1 LIHADARPIVIARNA
16 SDEAIQPHFNG
27 IATPGCAGLAMTN
40 SACPICRATTAPAG
54 VKRGHRTGREFA
66 LRRCTACGFG
76 FVAEPWT
83 DYAEIYDEAYYEGRG
98 SDPWVDY
105 VYEFE
110 QPTRTVRRY
119 EWRGLARAIAH
130 LHPAPAKWLDY
141 GCGNGGLVRHVR
153 GEGRYDIF
161 GYDTGAWAD
170 TARAIGLP
178 ILNDAELVKHA
189 GTFDIVTAVEV
200 IEHCV
205 DPLDVL
211 RSLRRLLK
219 PGGLLFL
226 TTANADTAPRNFPS
240 WYYVSPEIHVSY
252 FTSRAL
258 SDALRQT
265 GFAPF
270 PRGILPGWD
279 DIVRFK
285 ILKKLG
291 VKNANAFQ
299 RLFPWMPL
307 ARLAD
312 KKYGL
317 SAHPLGRAI

>member
-1 LIHADARPIVIARNA
+1 
-16 SDEAIQPHFNG
+16 
-27 IATPGCAGLAMTN
+27 MTEPT
-40 SACPICRATTAPAG
+40 CPICRAATAPAG
-54 VKRGHRTGREFA
+54 SKRGHRTTREFA
-66 LRRCTACGFG
+66 LRRCVKCGFG

-83 DYAEIYDEAYYEGRG
+83 DYAQIYDEAYYQGRG

-110 QPTRTVRRY
+110 HPMHSVRRY
-119 EWRGLARAIAH
+119 EWRGIARAIAH
-130 LHPAPAKWLDY
+130 LRPAPAKWLDY
-141 GCGNGGLVRHVR
+141 GCGNGGLVRHVHS
-153 GEGRYDIF
+153 EVRYEIF

-170 TARAIGLP
+170 RARASGLP
-178 ILNDAELVKHA
+178 ILNDAELVRHE
-189 GTFDIVTAVEV
+189 GTFDVITAIEV

-205 DPLDVL
+205 APLEVL
-211 RSLRRLLK
+211 RQLRRLLK

-226 TTANADTAPRNFPS
+226 TTANADTAPRDFPS

-265 GFAPF
+265 GFEPF

-291 VKNANAFQ
+291 VRNANPWQ
-299 RLFPWMPL
+299 RLLPWTLL

-312 KKYGL
+312 KQYGL

>member
-1 LIHADARPIVIARNA
+1 M
-16 SDEAIQPHFNG
+16 SE
-27 IATPGCAGLAMTN
+27 
-40 SACPICRATTAPAG
+40 SACPICRAASAPAG
-54 VKRGHRTGREFA
+54 EKRGHRTGRAFA
-66 LRRCTACGFG
+66 LRRCVACGFG
-76 FVAEPWT
+76 FVEQPWT
-83 DYAEIYDEAYYEGRG
+83 DYAQIYDEAYYAGRG

-105 VYEFE
+105 AYEFT
-110 QPTRTVRRY
+110 QPERSVRRY

-141 GCGNGGLVRHVR
+141 GCGNGGLVRHVKT
-153 GEGRYDIF
+153 EGRYDIF
-161 GYDTGAWAD
+161 GYDTGAWAEK
-170 TARAIGLP
+170 ARASGLP
-178 ILNDAELVKHA
+178 ILNDSELAKHQ

-211 RSLRRLLK
+211 RQLRRLLK

-226 TTANADTAPRNFPS
+226 TTANADTAPRDFPS

-252 FTSRAL
+252 FTSRSL

-265 GFAPF
+265 GFEPF

-291 VKNANAFQ
+291 VRNANRWQ
-299 RLFPWMPL
+299 RLLPWSL
-307 ARLAD
+307 LSRIAD

-317 SAHPLGRAI
+317 SVHPLGRAI